1 MKGLLSVNTCIL
13 CEPIVIN
20 FKFGMANHKG
30 TIRANCYTNIVNIG
44 FVNGEVEGSDGIY
57 NCVTC
62 GVGVVVIRFR
72 PFPRRNVGMTG

>member
-30 TIRANCYTNIVNIG
+30 TLRANCYTNIVNVG
-44 FVNGEVEGSDGIY
+44 FVNGEVEGSDRIY

-62 GVGVVVIRFR
+62 GVAWLLSDFAHFR
-72 PFPRRNVGMTG
+72 AVT